1 MRSCRRLQLY
11 ILHFIYEDMLLDMHL
26 RFCNPRRS
34 QVAPL
39 SYYEYMVDIRKFN
52 GQAELLYALYLN
64 PAR

>member
-39 SYYEYMVDIRKFN
+39 VCNHMVIVDEFN
-52 GQAELLYALYLN
+52 GQRGIICPDTN
-64 PAR
+64 CR